1 MSMTTITVLPT
12 DPHHTPGGY
21 RAVAGD
27 QQETG
32 ATVGQALDALT
43 ARTGPPQGTTLVVV
57 QPMRPDTFFTA
68 DQQRR
73 LAELMARWR
82 AAQDAG
88 AVLAPEE
95 QVELEELVRA
105 EVRAA
110 GERAAALLR
119 QLPS

>member
-1 MSMTTITVLPT
+1 MTTITVLPA
-12 DPHHTPGGY
+12 DPQRDTSGY

-43 ARTGPPQGTTLVVV
+43 ARTGPPHDTTLVVV
-57 QPMRPDTFFTA
+57 QPMQPDHYFTA

-73 LAELMARWR
+73 MAELLTRWR
-82 AAQDAG
+82 AARDAG
-88 AVLAPEE
+88 LAMAPAE
-95 QVELEELVRA
+95 QAELEELVRA